1 MIIDNSQG
9 VTMEKTHGGYLL
21 TWYQA
26 ADEINPEWAKAT
38 ATAKTK
44 RQAEKIEKQLLR
56 HAI

>member
-44 RQAEKIEKQLLR
+44 RQAEKIENSY
-56 HAI
+56 